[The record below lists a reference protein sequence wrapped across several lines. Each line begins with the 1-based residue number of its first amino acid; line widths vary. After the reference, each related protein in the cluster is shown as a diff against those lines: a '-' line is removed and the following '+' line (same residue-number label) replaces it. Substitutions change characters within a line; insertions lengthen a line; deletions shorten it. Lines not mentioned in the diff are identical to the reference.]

1 MGISLFFVEADTP
14 GFSRTSLER
23 KMGWWA
29 SNQATLYFDDVRV
42 PATNLMGQEDYGF
55 ISIMHNFNNERLSL
69 IAGSLGM
76 MKAAFEDAV
85 AWAKERETFGK
96 PLIKH
101 QVIRH
106 KIADM
111 SAKIDAV
118 ESYMNMICWNMEQGD
133 VPVAELSKGK
143 FFATKA
149 LEFVASEAMQI
160 LGGAGYLRGNRVEV
174 IYREVQVMAIGGGS
188 EEIMR
193 DLAVRQM
200 GL

>member
-1 MGISLFFVEADTP
+1 MLGPENMGFLAIMNNFN
-14 GFSRTSLER
+14 LER
-23 KMGWWA
+23 LA
-29 SNQATLYFDDVRV
+29 
-42 PATNLMGQEDYGF
+42 
-55 ISIMHNFNNERLSL
+55 L
-69 IAGSLGM
+69 IAGALGM
-76 MKAAFEDAV
+76 SKLCLDESI
-85 AWAKERETFGK
+85 AWAQERHTFGK

-111 SAKIDAV
+111 SAKIDAT
-118 ESYMNMICWNMEQGD
+118 EAYMNQICWLINEGEM
-133 VPVAELSKGK
+133 PVAELCKAK

-149 LEFVASEAMQI
+149 LEFCASEAMQI
-160 LGGAGYLRGNRVEV
+160 FGGAGYLRGNAVERVW
-174 IYREVQVMAIGGGS
+174 REVKVMAIGGGS